1 MACSHLL
8 RVGLFASHN
17 LEGKELLTCIF
28 DVPTGSVDLLLH
40 LLSSIVNLPVTK
52 ATVKE
57 SGMGKAIGS
66 VEKHSQ
72 IKGTLNEPAVKER
85 VQQIKDAWNASVK
98 ERKLLD
104 DPEKKRSADAI
115 PEDSPASPK
124 RVKVEVSPR
133 KSTSF
138 STLLKKV
145 SSNGTSAPDSGNGK
159 SSLEGSDFMA
169 SRSDGSGP
177 KRGTFATW

>member
-1 MACSHLL
+1 
-8 RVGLFASHN
+8 
-17 LEGKELLTCIF
+17 
-28 DVPTGSVDLLLH
+28 
-40 LLSSIVNLPVTK
+40 
-52 ATVKE
+52 
-57 SGMGKAIGS
+57 MGRAIGS

-98 ERKLLD
+98 ERKVLD
-104 DPEKKRSADAI
+104 DPEKKRPADTV

-124 RVKVEVSPR
+124 RVKVEVSPK

-145 SSNGTSAPDSGNGK
+145 SSNGSSANDSGNGK
-159 SSLEGSDFMA
+159 SSSYMEGSDSMA
-169 SRSDGSGP
+169 SRIDGSGP
-177 KRGTFATW
+177 KRGAFPTSQLC